1 MAEEKKESRFEYAQ
15 VEGAVKQL
23 MKPNVAQILE
33 KMEVDVSEFLPMFYE
48 QSEPLENETVDQY
61 ALRCIDAA
69 LALKTQE
76 RYKTGKLD
84 KTDVPRLSA
93 TIENPEKNESKGKS
107 EEHESKSSEGA
118 SVYEQAADLEK
129 KVIFAVLGMPF
140 KMMQA
145 IAEKNNTITTVNKEG
160 NVELTEMSETETASL
175 SQYLAKVHATFEKA
189 LELDGIDA
197 SSLSRIKLEDPLP
210 AKVSEGIG
218 KTSHNIHE
226 YAAEMR
232 ALLSNEANRD
242 LARKFEELG
251 ISIDDFINSS
261 FATIDLS
268 DGKTMKDAAIEALQK
283 MGTEIIMDD
292 ATKAQELIQRPDKYR
307 KDPDRKMSRQQ
318 EEKPNN
324 ELIASINETL
334 KFPFKAFKT
343 LITGK
348 TEEEQKEDAKK
359 ISNKFGQLELGTKIE
374 KETKIRIAN
383 FYGRLEL
390 LKDNPDY
397 ELVGYSKYKNQVPE
411 QPKGQDGPTPEP
423 EGPVEPVD
431 PTPVSEPAPP
441 KIDTPEAPETKKPEK
456 PGKAPEVSEEPVPPK
471 VEGNKTNDV
480 QELDQPENGM
490 SYDEVMGQAN
500 AAINKGRKNAP
511 TFREPVGRRKI
522 TPNFIVQA
530 PGANKDILAEL
541 IAEFDELDLDDPV
554 ASMIWVSDVA
564 KITDGPAGL
573 TISAEDRARIVEKLE
588 ANKYISDTT
597 AKMPNFSD
605 LSPKGKKA
613 FVLTMTSRMLGE
625 KGTGKLTMDLAGN
638 AEMVIARE
646 NPEQA
651 FEGMIYGQESYDK
664 KEPRVDRSKMSQNDL
679 AYQQKIDKLMQDF
692 DGLDFSD
699 RDSVIA
705 WMQEYGEIAALME
718 QAPDIDKAAMEKKL
732 KENGIDTRIG
742 ADELYSPNSQ
752 DRDEASTWYVTVG
765 ASQILQN
772 GKIAVGLVDRMGAFL
787 PEKQQE
793 AIQARGLSPM
803 EKEKLDAVRGIVHKT
818 MEANRG
824 DKEGRE
830 VIASINHDMHPE
842 LLAALEEE
850 ERRKETEA
858 QEFGHTH
865 ELPTEH

>member
-1 MAEEKKESRFEYAQ
+1 M
-15 VEGAVKQL
+15 
-23 MKPNVAQILE
+23 
-33 KMEVDVSEFLPMFYE
+33 
-48 QSEPLENETVDQY
+48 
-61 ALRCIDAA
+61 
-69 LALKTQE
+69 
-76 RYKTGKLD
+76 
-84 KTDVPRLSA
+84 
-93 TIENPEKNESKGKS
+93 
-107 EEHESKSSEGA
+107 
-118 SVYEQAADLEK
+118 
-129 KVIFAVLGMPF
+129 
-140 KMMQA
+140 
-145 IAEKNNTITTVNKEG
+145 
-160 NVELTEMSETETASL
+160 
-175 SQYLAKVHATFEKA
+175 
-189 LELDGIDA
+189 
-197 SSLSRIKLEDPLP
+197 P

-307 KDPDRKMSRQQ
+307 KEPDRKMSKER
-318 EEKPNN
+318 EENPNN
-324 ELIASINETL
+324 QLIASINETL

-359 ISNKFGQLELGTKIE
+359 ISKKFGQLELGTKIE

-390 LKDNPDY
+390 LKDDPDY
-397 ELVGYSKYKNQVPE
+397 ELVGYSKYKDKIPE
-411 QPKGQDGPTPEP
+411 KPKGQDVPTPEP
-423 EGPVEPVD
+423 KGPVEPTD
-431 PTPVSEPAPP
+431 PTPVSESAPP
-441 KIDTPEAPETKKPEK
+441 KIDTPEAPETKKPEN
-456 PGKAPEVSEEPVPPK
+456 PGKVPEVSEEPVPLVPPKIEDGPVVDPK
-471 VEGNKTNDV
+471 VEGNKTNDAP
-480 QELDQPENGM
+480 ELGQPENGM

-500 AAINKGRKNAP
+500 EAINKGRKNAS

-564 KITDGPAGL
+564 KITDGSAGL

-597 AKMPNFSD
+597 AKLPNFSD

-613 FVLTMTSRMLGE
+613 FVLTAASRMLGE
-625 KGTGKLTMDLAGN
+625 KGTGKLTMNLAGN
-638 AEMVIARE
+638 AERVIARE

-651 FEGMIYGQESYDK
+651 FEGMIYGKESYDREK
-664 KEPRVDRSKMSQNDL
+664 PAVDRSKMSQNDL
-679 AYQQKIDKLMQDF
+679 AYQQKIDKLMKDF

-705 WMQEYGEIAALME
+705 WMQEYGETTVLME
-718 QAPDIDKAAMEKKL
+718 QAPDIDKAMIEKKF

-742 ADELYSPNSQ
+742 AAKIYSANSQ
-752 DRDEASTWYVTVG
+752 DRDEASTWLVIAG
-765 ASQILQN
+765 ASQILQK
-772 GKIAVGLVDRMGAFL
+772 GKMSVGLVDRMEKFL

-793 AIQARGLSPM
+793 AIQTRGLSPM
-803 EKEKLDAVRGIVHKT
+803 EQEKLDAVRGIVNKT
-818 MEANRG
+818 MEAKRG
-824 DKEGRE
+824 DREGRE

-850 ERRKETEA
+850 ERRKEAEA